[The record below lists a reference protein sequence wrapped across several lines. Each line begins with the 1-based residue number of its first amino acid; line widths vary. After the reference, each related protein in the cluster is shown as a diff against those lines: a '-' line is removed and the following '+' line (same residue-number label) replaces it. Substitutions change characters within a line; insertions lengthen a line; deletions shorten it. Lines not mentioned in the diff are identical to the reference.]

1 MLKYTA
7 VDTSFFYFNTIRKG
21 RYQIILWKTGLIF
34 AQINTYTDE
43 EHWWYNFKQKWELLS
58 WEEMIASNDVL
69 IVKMWLLPL
78 HGDMIDLIP
87 YLP

>member
-43 EHWWYNFKQKWELLS
+43 EHCTDGITSIE
-58 WEEMIASNDVL
+58 
-69 IVKMWLLPL
+69 
-78 HGDMIDLIP
+78 G
-87 YLP
+87 